1 MPETSSRGSGGRFGG
16 PPRPG
21 GFRGGFGGRPGGRR
35 GWGGRPQ
42 GGEREEGEVSE
53 KVIFVNRS
61 SKVVKGGR
69 RFNFSALVV
78 AGDSKGKVGLGLGK
92 AGEVAD
98 AIRKGNEN
106 ARKSMMEVALVEG
119 TIPHR
124 MNTFFGGANIIL
136 RPASPGTGV
145 IAGKVVRSVL
155 ELAGVKN
162 VLTKSLGS
170 NNASNVAKATLNAL
184 IGLRRKADILA
195 KRGIELP
202 SKNEKEPAPA
212 SGEVSEA
219 AAGETAPSG
228 SAGEESASGDSAPA
242 PQGVAPAA
250 EPAVSGP
257 GSSEPVAGGSGCCR
271 EQPCQIRLPLR
282 NRPLERLPRPRI
294 LTFGK
299 RPPGQK
305 ARRRNPGRPL
315 RKGLGRRK
323 GRLPAAGGGSLPQEN
338 PEDQPRP

>member
-257 GSSEPVAGGSGCCR
+257 GSSEPVAGEAAAAG
-271 EQPCQIRLPLR
+271 EQPLPDSPPAPEPASGEAPTAPDPDIREETARAEGAAPE
-282 NRPLERLPRPRI
+282 PGASPPEGPRAEE
-294 LTFGK
+294 GE
-299 RPPGQK
+299 
-305 ARRRNPGRPL
+305 A
-315 RKGLGRRK
+315 
-323 GRLPAAGGGSLPQEN
+323 PAAGGGSLPQEN